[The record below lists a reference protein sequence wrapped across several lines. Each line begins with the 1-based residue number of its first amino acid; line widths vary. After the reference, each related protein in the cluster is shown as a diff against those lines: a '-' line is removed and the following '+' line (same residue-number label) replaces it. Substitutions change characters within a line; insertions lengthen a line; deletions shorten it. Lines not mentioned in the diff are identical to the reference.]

1 MEDRI
6 KKMHFKTIDIDG
18 VELFYREAGDVDK
31 PTMLLLHG
39 FPSSSH
45 MFRDLIPLLMK
56 DYHVI
61 APDFPGFGQTVT
73 PDNFTFS
80 FENLTKYTEIFLK
93 GLKLDSFYMYVFDY
107 GAPIGFRIASRHP
120 DWIKGIV
127 SQNGNAYQA
136 GLGPKWAE
144 RAEFWHNPTEE
155 KRVQYRNAFSP
166 EGIINQYLQ
175 GSQKE
180 HVSPDGYTL
189 DIAYTSKKAYADHQL
204 DLIFDYQDNVANYP
218 VFQKYFRQYQP
229 KLLAIWGEND
239 QSFIPAGAKAFQD
252 DLPNAK
258 VVLIDAGHFALETHA
273 EVVAAQ
279 IIQMFEY

>member
-1 MEDRI
+1 
-6 KKMHFKTIDIDG
+6 MHFKTIDIDG

-80 FENLTKYTEIFLK
+80 FENLTKYTENFLK
-93 GLKLDSFYMYVFDY
+93 RLKLDSFYMYVFDY

>member
-1 MEDRI
+1 
-6 KKMHFKTIDIDG
+6 MHFKTVDIDG

-39 FPSSSH
+39 FPSASH

-73 PDNFTFS
+73 PDNFTFT
-80 FENLTKYTEIFLK
+80 FENLTKYTENFLK
-93 GLKLDSFYMYVFDY
+93 RLKLDSFYMYVFDY

-166 EGIINQYLQ
+166 EVIINQYLQ

-239 QSFIPAGAKAFQD
+239 QSFIPAGAEAFLD

>member
-80 FENLTKYTEIFLK
+80 FENLTKYTENFLK
-93 GLKLDSFYMYVFDY
+93 RLKLDSFYMYVFDY

-239 QSFIPAGAKAFQD
+239 QSFIPAGAKAFQG

>member
-1 MEDRI
+1 
-6 KKMHFKTIDIDG
+6 MHFKTVDIDG

-80 FENLTKYTEIFLK
+80 FENLTKYTENFLK
-93 GLKLDSFYMYVFDY
+93 RLKLDSFYMYVFDY

-144 RAEFWHNPTEE
+144 RAEFWHNSTEE

-279 IIQMFEY
+279 NIQMFEY

>member
-80 FENLTKYTEIFLK
+80 FENLTKYTENFLK
-93 GLKLDSFYMYVFDY
+93 RLKLDSFYMYVFDY

>member
-80 FENLTKYTEIFLK
+80 FENLTKYTENFLK